1 VLSKKTRSVTETG
14 LLLALSLILY
24 FLGFLFPGIGIYLRY
39 LIPGLMA
46 IITARHGYVTLVLY
60 SIALAFC
67 VGLFFGLE
75 ELIFALFMLIPAG
88 FVLPLLYED
97 YSLKNKLI
105 AASVFI
111 ISGFIL
117 ISLLGLVMGVQGLG
131 LVDKAGIWHYQIY
144 GSFYDKMGVGEELFL
159 ATVSKLTWLIV
170 ILAGMLYGYML
181 YLINKVIYHRGL
193 KVLEKGT

>member
-1 VLSKKTRSVTETG
+1 MLSKKTRSVTETG

-67 VGLFFGLE
+67 VGLFLGLE

-111 ISGFIL
+111 ISSFIL
-117 ISLLGLVMGVQGLG
+117 ISLLGLVMGIQGLG

-170 ILAGMLYGYML
+170 IFAGMLYGYML

-193 KVLEKGT
+193 KVLGKNT

>member
-1 VLSKKTRSVTETG
+1 MLSKKTRSVTETG

-24 FLGFLFPGIGIYLRY
+24 FLGFLFPGVGIYLRY

-46 IITARHGYVTLVLY
+46 IIAVRHGYVTLVLY

-67 VGLFFGLE
+67 VGLFLGLE

-105 AASVFI
+105 AASVFAV
-111 ISGFIL
+111 SSFFL
-117 ISLLGLVMGVQGLG
+117 ISLLGLVMGVKGLG
-131 LVDKAGIWHYQIY
+131 LVDKAAIMHYQIY
-144 GSFYDKMGVGEELFL
+144 GSFYNKMGVEEELFL

-193 KVLEKGT
+193 KVLEKNT